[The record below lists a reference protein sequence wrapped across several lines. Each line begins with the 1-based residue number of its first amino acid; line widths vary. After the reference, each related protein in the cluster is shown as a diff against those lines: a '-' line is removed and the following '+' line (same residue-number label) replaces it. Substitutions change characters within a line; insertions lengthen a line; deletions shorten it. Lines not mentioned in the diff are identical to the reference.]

1 MCPSWGGVLI
11 SVTRMF
17 TVHICLLTAS
27 PCFALS
33 DGYAFSQVER
43 AVISQEEL
51 VRSYDTTKNKP
62 QKTFSSATLE

>member
-1 MCPSWGGVLI
+1 MSSSWGGVLI

-27 PCFALS
+27 PWFALS

-51 VRSYDTTKNKP
+51 VRSYDTTKSKP
-62 QKTFSSATLE
+62 QRTFSATFE